1 MYSVITIDEIT
12 GGPVIKSWL
21 AGGKVAGV
29 LWAKAMK
36 RSVLERAFES
46 IPHIECNM
54 AEDFLIFF
62 FTFFYAQKYV
72 GIDKLV
78 YYYRAASG
86 MSSARK
92 IDSEKKMRMVCSTA
106 SVFAVISESE
116 ELKSLDEKELDSIR
130 RMSTKYLIDNVRQLR
145 NSVIPELQE
154 KARAMLCDYWGAGFV
169 EKIEKLMDSTR
180 N

>member
-1 MYSVITIDEIT
+1 LSTV
-12 GGPVIKSWL
+12 
-21 AGGKVAGV
+21 
-29 LWAKAMK
+29 
-36 RSVLERAFES
+36 
-46 IPHIECNM
+46 
-54 AEDFLIFF
+54 
-62 FTFFYAQKYV
+62 YAQKYV
-72 GIDKLV
+72 GIDNLV

-92 IDSEKKMRMVCSTA
+92 IDSEKKMRMVYSTA

-169 EKIEKLMDSTR
+169 EKIEKLMDSTGKQLS
-180 N
+180 